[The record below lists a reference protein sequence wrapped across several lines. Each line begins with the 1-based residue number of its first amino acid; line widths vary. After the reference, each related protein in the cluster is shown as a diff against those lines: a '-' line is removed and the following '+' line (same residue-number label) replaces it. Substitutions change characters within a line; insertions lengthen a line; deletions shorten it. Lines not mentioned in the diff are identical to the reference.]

1 MTAAMPA
8 SARALTSDE
17 TELVEL
23 PRRTID
29 AAADAGPCKGGIHTM
44 EAAVRATS
52 GRTFTGMNLYHFTG
66 GPCAELAALGSTR
79 WRRHRHHPH
88 RGRR

>member
-29 AAADAGPCKGGIHTM
+29 AA
-44 EAAVRATS
+44 
-52 GRTFTGMNLYHFTG
+52 GRTLSVEIADLLPLATGWTSDG
-66 GPCAELAALGSTR
+66 GSFMA
-79 WRRHRHHPH
+79 
-88 RGRR
+88 